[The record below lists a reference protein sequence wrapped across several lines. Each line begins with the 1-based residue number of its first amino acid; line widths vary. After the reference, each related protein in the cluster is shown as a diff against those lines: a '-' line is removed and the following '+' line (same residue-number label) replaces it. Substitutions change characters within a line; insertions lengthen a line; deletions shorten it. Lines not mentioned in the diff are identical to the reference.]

1 MIGIYFSGTGNTA
14 YCLKQFL
21 MAYEGKAKMY
31 SIEEAQVLDRI
42 KESKDILFAHP
53 IQYSNMPRL
62 IHDFICDHKE
72 LWKGK
77 NIYVMTT
84 MGLFSGDGSGMTAR
98 LLKKYGANIIG
109 GLHVPMP
116 DSVADVKALK
126 RPLEKNRETVAKST
140 KLIQNAAQKMKEG
153 KPTQNGLSI
162 GSHFLGLIGQRLYFY
177 HKTKDYTDQLKINKG
192 KCIGCGL
199 CSKICPMQNISIA
212 DHKAVAGSKCT
223 MCYRCISQC
232 PNKAITLLGKEVV
245 EQSRIEKYL

>member
-14 YCLKQFL
+14 YCIKQFL
-21 MAYEGKAKMY
+21 MAYEEKAEIF
-31 SIEEAQVLDRI
+31 SIEEAQVIDRI

-53 IQYSNMPRL
+53 IQYSNMPKL
-62 IHDFICDHKE
+62 VYDFICNNKA
-72 LWKGK
+72 LWQGK
-77 NIYVMTT
+77 NIYVLTT

-126 RPLEKNRETVAKST
+126 RPLEKNKHIVAKST
-140 KLIQNAAQKMKEG
+140 KLIQKAAESMKEG
-153 KPTQNGLSI
+153 KPTQQGLSI
-162 GSHFLGLIGQRLYFY
+162 GAHLLGLIGQRLYFY
-177 HKTKDYTDQLKINKG
+177 HKTTKYTDQLKIDKE

-199 CSKICPMQNISIA
+199 CSQLCPMKNVSIA
-212 DHKAVAGSKCT
+212 DHKAVSGNRCT

-232 PNKAITLLGKEVV
+232 PKEAITLIGNKVI